1 MITVS
6 PISFYI
12 SDFFLVFWFVYFQYY
27 WFPQIRPQKHF
38 LLYCAL
44 LAGIFTFVDIV
55 NPFTKSA
62 VLGAFSIIVLL
73 GIELGWLG
81 GHHRWQYIPSFID
94 VSILAYL
101 LTEFIDMV
109 ILAGMIHLT
118 GPVFAASLTGTIIE
132 MILDTAVFSLLAVGI
147 WLTRAPMENLIQ
159 DILGSSMEFLFL
171 GFMSI
176 LAVVY
181 ILFEYS
187 LQSLANSEQ
196 YLFFLAGIAGIL
208 LIGLSLSTYMLMQT
222 HLQQEHTLLQG
233 QQQAF
238 REQYTNELNR
248 QVQAIRKFNHDYQ
261 NMLLGL
267 GGYLEDED
275 YAGFRQLYIDIRS
288 GWTTSN
294 AAELTLEDLANIPG
308 TRLKFQL
315 YHNYL
320 LAREQG
326 VQLFI
331 QVPEPLTATVAA
343 LKQIS
348 QVVDQ
353 VLPGMVPALSK
364 MDPAVVTLSLKE
376 SAKQIQLQLTFSVSK
391 DAKIDG
397 HHRVVTDVG
406 VMSFANVRAS
416 LPQSATSSLQL
427 KLHWGQLLVAIPK
440 GVG

>member
-1 MITVS
+1 VITVS

-12 SDFFLVFWFVYFQYY
+12 SDFFLVFWLVYFQYY
-27 WFPQIRPQKHF
+27 WFPQVRPQKHF

-44 LAGIFTFVDIV
+44 LAGIFTAIDVV

-73 GIELGWLG
+73 CIELGWLG

-94 VSILAYL
+94 VTILAYL

-109 ILAGMIHLT
+109 ILAGMIHLV
-118 GPVFAASLTGTIIE
+118 GPVFAASLTGTMIE
-132 MILDTAVFSLLAVGI
+132 MALDTMVFSLLAVGI

-159 DILGSSMEFLFL
+159 DIMGSSMEFLFL

-176 LAVVY
+176 LGVVY
-181 ILFEYS
+181 IMFEYS

-208 LIGLSLSTYMLMQT
+208 LIGLTLSTYMLMQT
-222 HLQQEHTLLQG
+222 HLQQEHAQLQG

-238 REQYTNELNR
+238 REQYTKELDR
-248 QVQAIRKFNHDYQ
+248 QVQAIRKFSHDYQ

-267 GGYLEDED
+267 GGYLEDKD
-275 YAGFRQLYIDIRS
+275 YEGFRQLYIDIRS

-294 AAELTLEDLANIPG
+294 AAELTLEDLTNIPG

-348 QVVDQ
+348 QVVDR
-353 VLPGMVPALSK
+353 VLPEMVPALSK
-364 MDPAVVTLSLKE
+364 MDPAVVTVSLNE
-376 SAKQIQLQLTFSVSK
+376 SAKQIQLQLTFSVPK

-406 VMSFANVRAS
+406 VMSFASVRAS

-427 KLHWGQLLVAIPK
+427 KLHWGQLLIALPK